1 MSKLTHTDDDGRARM
16 VDVSGKSESR
26 RTAIASGTIH
36 MSIDTLEIIR
46 TNQISK
52 GDVIGVARVAAI
64 MGAKK
69 TSDLIPLCHQ
79 IALTT
84 VDVEFHFDAAMPG
97 IRVEARAT
105 TLDRTGVEMEALTAV
120 TLALLTI
127 YDMAKAI
134 DRGMTIAGIGL
145 IEKTGGASGDWKRS
159 Q

>member
-16 VDVSGKSESR
+16 VDVSGKPESR
-26 RTAIASGTIH
+26 RSAVASGIIQ

-79 IALTT
+79 VALTD
-84 VDVEFHFDAAMPG
+84 VDVEFHLDAALPG
-97 IRVEARAT
+97 IRVVAQAT

-120 TLALLTI
+120 ALALLTI

-134 DRGMTIAGIGL
+134 DRGMTITGVGL
-145 IEKTGGASGDWKRS
+145 IEKTGGASGDWNRS